1 LFVPKQAGKHSNDS
15 FFFMNSIL
23 LENASKVVPNTG
35 LIVNMVRQR
44 VRQLLAGARP
54 MILVKPGLG
63 MLDIAL
69 SEIAANKLTS
79 ERVLTVVP
87 AVAEVKPARIISF
100 PNSKPAGKAA

>member
-1 LFVPKQAGKHSNDS
+1 
-15 FFFMNSIL
+15 MNSIF
-23 LENASKVVPNTG
+23 LENALKVVPNTG

-63 MLDIAL
+63 LGDIAL
-69 SEIAANKLTS
+69 SEIAAKKLTW
-79 ERVLTVVP
+79 EPVLAVVTP
-87 AVAEVKPARIISF
+87 VAEVKPATILSF

>member
-1 LFVPKQAGKHSNDS
+1 
-15 FFFMNSIL
+15 MNSIL
-23 LENASKVVPNTG
+23 LDNARTVVPNTG

-63 MLDIAL
+63 LMDIAL
-69 SEIAANKLTS
+69 SEIAAKKLTS
-79 ERVLTVVP
+79 ERVVAPVM
-87 AVAEVKPARIISF
+87 AVAEVKPASIIKF